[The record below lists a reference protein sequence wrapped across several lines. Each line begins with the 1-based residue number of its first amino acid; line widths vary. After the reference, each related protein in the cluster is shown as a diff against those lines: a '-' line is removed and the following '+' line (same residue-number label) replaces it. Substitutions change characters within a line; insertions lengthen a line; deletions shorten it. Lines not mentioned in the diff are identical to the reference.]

1 MIFKHCVY
9 LYFIGWT
16 KIRVTSTPT
25 RNKFWTH
32 FFFFYVGEQFWKQ
45 VANLTNYST
54 WTKHYYRS
62 CSLSRFFVN
71 CRIVQCANR
80 CNIISRFILWNLLPF
95 ITICKKVRKIEMKAW
110 RELTSILIRRD
121 SRRENRAILE
131 IWHLWCKLNCIH
143 PTLLYSSEKL
153 KLFFLREN
161 TLLTPQILWLCR
173 LILHFR

>member
-1 MIFKHCVY
+1 M
-9 LYFIGWT
+9 
-16 KIRVTSTPT
+16 
-25 RNKFWTH
+25 
-32 FFFFYVGEQFWKQ
+32 QFWG
-45 VANLTNYST
+45 
-54 WTKHYYRS
+54 
-62 CSLSRFFVN
+62 FFVS

-153 KLFFLREN
+153 LSYFFFVKTPFLLLKFFDFADSYCTLDRSYFIFFLPFFYSK
-161 TLLTPQILWLCR
+161 TVSLPK
-173 LILHFR
+173 